1 MSVHLVGG
9 GWSESKSPAVYDL
22 FVAEAAER
30 AESESFD
37 GAPRIAVIVV
47 RDEDGDAHAA
57 KLVDAASAAGAFE
70 PVVTSLAFGE
80 TATPA
85 SLAGVHGIIVG
96 GGLTP
101 AYLASLTPIFG
112 EIRRLVASGVPYLG
126 FSAGASIASERALVG
141 GWRIGGVEVSPEAG
155 SEHLDEVTVENGI
168 GLLDIS
174 VDVHAVQ
181 WGNLSRLIAATEAG
195 LVDGG
200 VAIDENTAFV
210 VGEGALRVVGAGS
223 VWQVL
228 STDGGVRVS
237 SLAAG

>member
-9 GWSESKSPAVYDL
+9 GWSETKDPAVYDL
-22 FVAEAAER
+22 FVAEAAAR
-30 AESESFD
+30 AASESYE
-37 GAPRIAVIVV
+37 GEPRIAVLVV
-47 RDEDGDAHAA
+47 RAGDADDHAA
-57 KLVDAASAAGAFE
+57 QLIDAASGAGAFE
-70 PVVTSLAFGE
+70 PVISGLTHGDV
-80 TATPA
+80 ATPA
-85 SLAGVHGIIVG
+85 ALADVHGIFIG

-101 AYLASLTPIFG
+101 AYAKALAPIFG

-126 FSAGASIASERALVG
+126 FSAGSSLAAERAVVG
-141 GWRIGGVEVSPEAG
+141 GWRIGGVEVAPEAVA
-155 SEHLDEVTVENGI
+155 EDLDEVTVENGI

-181 WGNLSRLIAATEAG
+181 WGSLSRLIAATEAG

>member
-9 GWSESKSPAVYDL
+9 GWSESFDTAVYAL
-22 FVAEAAER
+22 FLSEVTER
-30 AESESFD
+30 ASAA
-37 GAPRIAVIVV
+37 GAEEPPRVAVLVV
-47 RDEDGDAHAA
+47 RDGDGDEHAA
-57 KLVDAASAAGAFE
+57 KLVEAAGMAGGFE
-70 PVVTSLAFGE
+70 PVITALGHGDEATNAALAD
-80 TATPA
+80 
-85 SLAGVHGIIVG
+85 VHGILVG

-101 AYLASLTPIFG
+101 AYLAALQPVFG
-112 EIRRLVASGVPYLG
+112 EIRRQVAAGVPYLG
-126 FSAGASIASERALVG
+126 FSAGASIASEHALVG

-155 SEHLDEVTVENGI
+155 SEDIDEVTVENGI

-195 LVDGG
+195 LVEGG
-200 VAIDENTAFV
+200 IAIDENTAFI
-210 VGEGALRVVGAGS
+210 VGEGALRAVGTGT

-228 STDGGVRVS
+228 PAEAGVRVS

>member
-9 GWSESKSPAVYDL
+9 GWSESVSPAVYDL

-30 AESESFD
+30 AASESFE

-47 RDEDGDAHAA
+47 RDGDADDHAA
-57 KLVDAASAAGAFE
+57 KLIEASAGAGEFE
-70 PVVTSLAFGE
+70 PVITGLGFGE
-80 TATPA
+80 TATSA
-85 SLAGVHGIIVG
+85 ALGGVHGILIG

-101 AYLASLTPIFG
+101 AYLASLSPIFG

-155 SEHLDEVTVENGI
+155 SEHLDDVTVENGI

-181 WGNLSRLIAATEAG
+181 WGTLSRLIAATEAG

>member
-9 GWSESKSPAVYDL
+9 GWSESLSPAVYDL
-22 FVAEAAER
+22 FVAEAAAR
-30 AESESFD
+30 AASESFESE
-37 GAPRIAVIVV
+37 PRIAVIAV
-47 RDEDGDAHAA
+47 RAGDADDHAA
-57 KLVDAASAAGAFE
+57 KLIQAASGAGEFE
-70 PVVTSLAFGE
+70 PVITRLTHGDVATTAALAD
-80 TATPA
+80 
-85 SLAGVHGIIVG
+85 VHGILIG

-101 AYLASLTPIFG
+101 AYLESLAPIFG

-126 FSAGASIASERALVG
+126 FSAGASIAAERALVG
-141 GWRIGGVEVSPEAG
+141 GWRIGSVEVSPEAG
-155 SEHLDEVTVENGI
+155 SEDLDEVTVEHGI

>member
-30 AESESFD
+30 AESGSFD

-80 TATPA
+80 TATSA